1 MSTATVDAMTAV
13 RPSLRLGV
21 LGAASIA
28 PAAVVLPAR
37 RTPGIELAAVAA
49 RDRSRAIAFARRHGI
64 ATVHDSYE
72 QLLADPTID
81 AVYIPL
87 PNGLHGAWT
96 IRALEAGKHVLV
108 EKPFAA
114 NAAEAAH
121 VAHVASAS
129 DRVVM
134 EAFHWSYH
142 PLATRLAEIALCGE
156 LGQITHLDGGFSFPL
171 LKPRDIRW
179 SRRLAGGALLD
190 AGCYPL
196 HQIRRLGTALSL
208 GSPTVARAKAA
219 VTSGGV
225 DRELSGELVFDDG
238 TTASLRCGFLSPR
251 RPIDLHLR
259 VVGDRG
265 SVLAINPVVWH
276 LGGHLRISMPGS
288 TRHEFA
294 GAVTSYTYQL
304 RAFVDAIRDGVA
316 VPTDADDAVVTMGLI
331 DDLFVAA
338 GMTPP
343 SPTPT

>member
-1 MSTATVDAMTAV
+1 MDVEH
-13 RPSLRLGV
+13 PSLRLGV

-37 RTPGIELAAVAA
+37 QVPGIELVAVAA
-49 RDRSRAIAFARRHGI
+49 RDRVRADAFARRHGLS
-64 ATVHDSYE
+64 TVHDTYE

-96 IRALEAGKHVLV
+96 LRALEAGKHVLV

-114 NAAEAAH
+114 NATEAAH
-121 VAHVASAS
+121 VAQVASAS

-134 EAFHWSYH
+134 EAFHWSHH
-142 PLATRLAEIALCGE
+142 PMAARLADIATSGE
-156 LGQITHLDGGFSFPL
+156 LGTITHIDGGFSFPL

-179 SRRLAGGALLD
+179 SRRLAGGSLLD

-208 GSPTVARAKAA
+208 GNPTVIRATAT
-219 VTSGGV
+219 VTTGGV
-225 DRELSGELVFDDG
+225 DRELSGELAFDDG
-238 TTASLRCGFLSPR
+238 TTASLRCGFLAPK

-265 SVLAINPVVWH
+265 SVLAVNPVVWH
-276 LGGHLRISMPGS
+276 LGGHLRISTPGR

-294 GAVTSYTYQL
+294 GAITSYTYQL
-304 RAFVDAIRDGVA
+304 RAFVDAIHDGVP
-316 VPTDADDAVVTMGLI
+316 VPTSADDAVVTMGLI